1 MSLPQ
6 TEQIPDD
13 PESLPPARRRRAR
26 RLLAPLNTDE
36 RAAFLDNFA
45 HRTAPSVDF
54 FLFSLLAGLVLAI
67 GLLINSPAVLVLGA
81 ILAPLMAPVVGISLG
96 TVLGS
101 GRYFLRSL
109 TGLVIGGLLVFL
121 CGWLAGLAAQQ
132 TWFPFNPIFSMA
144 QLHAQLSWPDFIVL
158 AIGAILTAAA
168 LVHSD
173 DASHPGLNGG
183 ILRGG
188 FVTSAVLPS
197 VALAYEL
204 YIPLATAGLGLG
216 ARLPHLFPDGLVVFT
231 LYLAWAALLGVIT
244 LAILGIRPLTLFGY
258 TLSGALALF
267 GVILLIGFSGAST
280 VATTKIGLPTPFPTA
295 TLTPTLT
302 PTRTLTPVPPTA
314 TFTPTLTSTLTLT
327 PTSTLTP
334 TPTPVFAI
342 VQAPSEAGGAYIRTE
357 PGGQIIKVIAN
368 GQRVQILP
376 DRVEKDGNVWV
387 LVMTPDGLKGWMQLS
402 LIQVISN

>member
-13 PESLPPARRRRAR
+13 PERLPPARRRRAR
-26 RLLAPLNTDE
+26 RLLAPLNSDE

-54 FLFSLLAGLVLAI
+54 FIFSLLAGLVFAI
-67 GLLINSPAVLVLGA
+67 GLVINSPAVLVLGA
-81 ILAPLMAPVVGISLG
+81 VLAPLMAPVVGISLG

-109 TGLVIGGLLVFL
+109 AGLVIGGLLVFL
-121 CGWLAGLAAQQ
+121 CGWLGGLAVQQ
-132 TWFPFNPIFSMA
+132 TWFPFKNIFSMA

-168 LVHSD
+168 LAHSD
-173 DASHPGLNGG
+173 DASQPGVGGG

-188 FVTSAVLPS
+188 FVSSAVLPS

-216 ARLPHLFPDGLVVFT
+216 ARLPHLFPDGLVVFI
-231 LYLAWAALLGVIT
+231 LHLSWAALLGVIT

-280 VATTKIGLPTPFPTA
+280 VATTKIGLPTAIPTA
-295 TLTPTLT
+295 TFTPSLT

-314 TFTPTLTSTLTLT
+314 TLTPTLTATLTLT
-327 PTSTLTP
+327 QTPSLTP

-342 VQAPSEAGGAYIRTE
+342 VQAPGDAGGAYIRSE

-368 GQRVQILP
+368 GQRVQVLP
-376 DRVEKDGNVWV
+376 EQVEQDGNTWV
-387 LVMTPDGLKGWMQLS
+387 MVLTQEGLKGWMQLS